1 MKRFEGQSIA
11 VDIDSTLLIGHY
23 DYPDIGKPNTVLIEH
38 LNKFHDE
45 GGIIILNTLRE
56 GDELLPPALEALNE
70 AGLHWD
76 YVNEN
81 IPERCEKWNADPRK
95 IAATYYMDDRNID
108 MLSFCKLVDLED
120 DFN

>member
-23 DYPDIGKPNTVLIEH
+23 DYPDVGTPNMQLIDC
-38 LNKFHDE
+38 LNRFHDE
-45 GGIIILNTLRE
+45 GGVIVLNTLRE
-56 GDELLPPALEALNE
+56 GDLLPPALNLLNE
-70 AGLHWD
+70 AGLKYD

-81 IPERCEKWNADPRK
+81 ISARIEKWGADPRK

-108 MLSFCKLVDLED
+108 MLSFMKLVDFKGEE
-120 DFN
+120 N